1 MQPRSAD
8 RTTHFGGL
16 TDLVDWLLTNF
27 SYYFLP
33 AAIFLFSIATLAL
46 NDNIYHTDGGKTLPF
61 RVVASSPATN
71 NPENALK
78 ALQTAPQVAYR
89 DTDRSETP
97 FWFLFSLPAS
107 NGVAQSIELPSRHAQ
122 DIACWSA
129 PSMKPL
135 GTANR
140 SETTGEMKPVRA
152 GFSIP
157 IGANPAPVEILCKGQ
172 YSGPARI
179 TAAAWPQSELETATL
194 DFHHATG
201 VLEGGLLT
209 LAVLTLMTA
218 IINRES
224 RYILF
229 AIWLVGNL
237 RLGGITMGFDTQ
249 WLERAIDPEWM
260 SKVRALTIA
269 AYYIVTYTLFSQFLK
284 TELRRVGYA
293 SLLKVGSRAGLVL
306 MILACVL
313 SFSAFLP
320 AMWVIVTLGL
330 VIVVFFLTR
339 IVIIT
344 RSRIAL
350 WYAAA
355 LAIVF
360 FSSFSE
366 VIAAAF
372 DFKALVGT
380 LNSVTAALAS
390 SLVAAFAFA
399 EQMRME
405 RQERMHAEDEL
416 NRTYEVTPVGLFT
429 LESDGTFVRV
439 NAAMQ
444 HKLQLNLQNLQ
455 EQHWEKLFEPG
466 AWQRLQDIA
475 KRGDEA
481 EMQALSI
488 NDADPRWYLVK
499 ATLAN
504 TRIEGSLQDITERRK
519 ATERLRFLANNDSLT
534 NALNRR
540 GIEQKLDASIKRF
553 DETSQ
558 LALAYLDLDRFKLIN
573 DLYGHQ
579 TGDEVLKQVC
589 ERVKRCLGD
598 DHHIGRIGG
607 DEFILVL
614 RGTSMVSATELGRR
628 IIEDI
633 CTTPYQ
639 LRRRSFQVKMS
650 IGLIEVTREMRV
662 QDAISAADRA
672 CREAKK
678 GKQGHIV
685 IYKKNAPAFQER
697 AEELRL
703 IEELG
708 STFSPVGLSL
718 AMQPIMSLRN
728 PEASLDF
735 EVLLRMQDSQGNSVA
750 TTKVIAAAEANG
762 TIGELDKWVL
772 TTTLVWL
779 TEHIHQL
786 PNTRFVCVN
795 LSGASLNDEAFME
808 DTFQILSRFTSV
820 MPYLCIEIT
829 ESVALHDIENSR
841 RFIERLKVCG
851 ARIALDDFG
860 AGYTSF
866 SYLKEFAADALKID
880 GSFIQS
886 MHQHPANFAILEAI
900 IELARNLG
908 MRSIAEWAED
918 YETIDALAELG
929 VDYVQGY
936 IVARPQTPEMLLC
949 ATSSASFIT
958 DERLAAF
965 VRAARNTSP
974 EDELPTPDSSYH

>member
-1 MQPRSAD
+1 MQPRPAD
-8 RTTHFGGL
+8 RTTRFGGL
-16 TDLVDWLLTNF
+16 THVVDWLLTHF

-33 AAIFLFSIATLAL
+33 AAIFLFSIATLAM
-46 NDNIYHTDGGKTLPF
+46 NENIYHTQSSKTLPF
-61 RVVASSPATN
+61 SVMAASSAATT
-71 NPENALK
+71 PDNALK
-78 ALQTAPQVAYR
+78 ALRSAPLVDYH
-89 DTDRSETP
+89 DTDRSEQP
-97 FWFLFSLPAS
+97 FWFLFRFPAS
-107 NGVAQSIELPSRHAQ
+107 GGVAQSIELPSRHAQ
-122 DIACWSA
+122 EIACWSV
-129 PSMKPL
+129 PSMTSL
-135 GTANR
+135 GSANR
-140 SETTGEMKPVRA
+140 SGTTGDMEPAKA
-152 GFSIP
+152 GFAIP
-157 IGANPAPVEILCKGQ
+157 VGTNAEPLEILCKGR

-179 TAAAWPQSELETATL
+179 TAISWPQSELQKATF
-194 DFHHATG
+194 DFHHGTG

-209 LAVLTLMTA
+209 LAILTLMTA

-229 AIWLVGNL
+229 AVWLVGNL

-249 WLERAIDPEWM
+249 WLERAIDPQWM
-260 SKVRALTIA
+260 GKVRALTIA
-269 AYYIVTYTLFSQFLK
+269 SYYIVTYTLFSQFLK
-284 TELRRVGYA
+284 SELRRVGYGW
-293 SLLKVGSRAGLVL
+293 LLTAGSRAGLVL
-306 MILACVL
+306 MALACFL
-313 SFSAFLP
+313 SFAAFLP

-330 VIVVFFLTR
+330 IVVVFFLTR

-344 RSRIAL
+344 KSRIAL

-355 LAIVF
+355 LGIVF

-429 LESDGTFVRV
+429 LEADGSFVRV

-444 HKLQLNLQNLQ
+444 QRLQLDLHTLPS
-455 EQHWEKLFEPG
+455 QHWENHFEPG
-466 AWQRLQDIA
+466 AWERLREIA
-475 KRGDEA
+475 ERGDEA
-481 EMQALSI
+481 EMQAL
-488 NDADPRWYLVK
+488 ALAGAEPRWYLVK
-499 ATLAN
+499 ATLAH

-534 NALNRR
+534 GALNRR
-540 GIEQKLDASIKRF
+540 GIEQKLDLSIRHF
-553 DETSQ
+553 EDAQ
-558 LALAYLDLDRFKLIN
+558 PLALAYLDLDRFKLIN

-589 ERVKRCLGD
+589 QRVKRCLGP

-614 RGTSMVSATELGRR
+614 RGTSMLSATELSRR

-633 CTTPYQ
+633 CATPYQ
-639 LRRRSFQVKMS
+639 LRRRSFQVKIS
-650 IGLIEVTREMRV
+650 IGLIEVTPEMRV

-708 STFSPVGLSL
+708 STFSPAGLSL
-718 AMQPIMSLRN
+718 AMQPIMSLQN

-735 EVLLRMQDSQGNSVA
+735 EVLLRMQDSQGNAVTA
-750 TTKVIAAAEANG
+750 GKIIAAAEANG

-779 TEHIHQL
+779 TEHLHQL
-786 PNTRFVCVN
+786 PRTRFVCVN
-795 LSGASLNDEAFME
+795 LSGASLNDEAFIE
-808 DTFQILSRFTSV
+808 DTFKILSRFTSV
-820 MPYLCIEIT
+820 MKYLCIEIT

-851 ARIALDDFG
+851 AKIALDDFG

-866 SYLKEFAADALKID
+866 SYLKEFSADALKID

-908 MRSIAEWAED
+908 MRSIAEWVED

-936 IVARPQTPEMLLC
+936 VVARPQTPDMLLC

-958 DERLAAF
+958 DDRLAEF
-965 VRAARNTSP
+965 VRARRDPGAS
-974 EDELPTPDSSYH
+974 DALLAPDPSYH

>member
-1 MQPRSAD
+1 MQPRSTD
-8 RTTHFGGL
+8 RTRIGGM
-16 TDLVDWLLTNF
+16 TATVDWLLTNF
-27 SYYFLP
+27 SYYLVP
-33 AAIFLFSIATLAL
+33 AAIFFFSFATLLL
-46 NDNIYHTDGGKTLPF
+46 NDSIYGTQGAQTLTFSVTP
-61 RVVASSPATN
+61 AGPAT
-71 NPENALK
+71 PTPDSALK
-78 ALQTAPQVAYR
+78 ALQSAPQVAYR
-89 DTDRSETP
+89 DTDRSENP
-97 FWFLFSLPAS
+97 FWFYFRLPAS
-107 NGVAQSIELPSRHAQ
+107 AGGTQSVELPSRHAQ
-122 DIACWSA
+122 EIACWLA
-129 PSMKPL
+129 PSLEPL
-135 GTANR
+135 GTADR
-140 SETTGEMKPVRA
+140 AVTTGAMETVKA
-152 GFSIP
+152 GFAIP
-157 IGANPAPVEILCKGQ
+157 LGDNREPVDVLCKGH

-179 TAAAWPQSELETATL
+179 TALSWPTAELEKSML

-224 RYILF
+224 RYVLF
-229 AIWLVGNL
+229 AVWLIGNL

-249 WLERAIDPEWM
+249 WLGRAIAPEWM
-260 SKVRALTIA
+260 AMVRQLTIA
-269 AYYIVTYTLFSQFLK
+269 AYYVVTYTLFSQFLQS
-284 TELRRVGYA
+284 ELSRVGYA
-293 SLLKVGSRAGLVL
+293 WLLRAGSRAGLVL
-306 MILACVL
+306 LILAATL
-313 SFSAFLP
+313 SFAAFLP
-320 AMWVIVTLGL
+320 AMWVIVAFGI
-330 VIVVFFLTR
+330 IVVIFFLAR

-372 DFKALVGT
+372 DFKALVGA

-399 EQMRME
+399 EQMRAE
-405 RQERMHAEDEL
+405 RQERVHAQAEL
-416 NRTYEVTPVGLFT
+416 HRTYEVTPVGLFT
-429 LESDGTFVRV
+429 LEADGTFVRI

-444 HKLQLNLQNLQ
+444 QKLQLNQQALS
-455 EQHWEKLFEPG
+455 EQRWETFFEPG
-466 AWQRLQDIA
+466 AWQRLKDVA
-475 KRGDEA
+475 ERGEEA
-481 EMQALSI
+481 EMHALSI
-488 NDADPRWYLVK
+488 NGAESRWYLVK
-499 ATLAN
+499 ATYAH

-519 ATERLRFLANNDSLT
+519 ATERLRFMANNDSLT
-534 NALNRR
+534 GALNRR
-540 GIEQKLDASIKRF
+540 GIENKLEASIRQF
-553 DETSQ
+553 SEVRP
-558 LALAYLDLDRFKLIN
+558 LAFAYLDLDRFKLIN

-589 ERVKRCLGD
+589 QRVKRLLGD

-614 RGTSMVSATELGRR
+614 RNTSMVAATELSRR
-628 IIEDI
+628 IVEDI
-633 CTTPYQ
+633 CNTPYQ
-639 LRRRSFQVKMS
+639 LRRRAFQVKIS
-650 IGLIEVTREMRV
+650 IGLIEVTPEMRV

-678 GKQGHIV
+678 GVHGHIV

-718 AMQPIMSLRN
+718 VMQPIMSLQA

-735 EVLLRMQDSQGNSVA
+735 EVLLRMQDSTGNAVTA
-750 TTKVIAAAEANG
+750 GKIIAAAEANG

-779 TEHIHQL
+779 TEHLHQL

-795 LSGASLNDEAFME
+795 LSGASLNDEAFIE
-808 DTFQILSRFTSV
+808 DSFLILSRFSSV
-820 MPYLCIEIT
+820 MKYLCIEIT
-829 ESVALHDIENSR
+829 ESVALHDIANSR
-841 RFIERLKVCG
+841 RFIERLKSCG
-851 ARIALDDFG
+851 AKIALDDFG

-886 MHQHPANFAILEAI
+886 MHEHPANFAILEAI
-900 IELARNLG
+900 VELAHNLG
-908 MRSIAEWAED
+908 MRSIAEWVED
-918 YETIDALAELG
+918 FETVEALAGLG

-936 IVARPQTPEMLLC
+936 VVARPQTPEMLLC
-949 ATSSASFIT
+949 ATSAASFIT

-965 VRAARNTSP
+965 VRGEGRGDMQDEFNTAGPSF
-974 EDELPTPDSSYH
+974 H